1 MSKSGWIK
9 VYRKIEDCPF
19 WFEERF
25 TYGQAWIDLLLM
37 ANHASKRILFDA
49 TWIEIQQGQ
58 ILTSIRKLSTRWG
71 WGVKRTMRFLDN
83 LAADNMVIRESNT
96 KRTLITIVNYSVY
109 QSSGNTNENA
119 DNNTDDNTDDNT
131 DCTQTRREEDKNNI
145 HVAPKEQRESDK
157 ADFEVIYSKYP
168 KKKSG
173 RGRALNIYLGWTSQK
188 GRYVNGHYVKLTR
201 EQIWKGVQT
210 YCKQQYSA
218 GCDMQYWKNI
228 DTLMNQILDYIGG
241 EDG

>member
-1 MSKSGWIK
+1 MDKSGWIK

-37 ANHASKRILFDA
+37 ANHRSKRILFDA

-71 WGVKRTMRFLDN
+71 WSVKRTMRFLDN

-109 QSSGNTNENA
+109 QSNG
-119 DNNTDDNTDDNT
+119 NTDDNADDNTDCNTDYNT
-131 DCTQTRREEDKNNI
+131 DCTQTRSKEDKNNI

-173 RGRALNIYLGWTSQK
+173 KCIERF
-188 GRYVNGHYVKLTR
+188 
-201 EQIWKGVQT
+201 
-210 YCKQQYSA
+210 
-218 GCDMQYWKNI
+218 
-228 DTLMNQILDYIGG
+228 
-241 EDG
+241 

>member
-1 MSKSGWIK
+1 MDKSGWIK

-37 ANHASKRILFDA
+37 ANHRSKRILFDA

-58 ILTSIRKLSTRWG
+58 ILTSIRKLATRWG
-71 WGVKRTMRFLDN
+71 WSVKRTMRFLDN

-109 QSSGNTNENA
+109 QSNGNTNDNA
-119 DNNTDDNTDDNT
+119 DDNTDNNT
-131 DCTQTRREEDKNNI
+131 DCTQTRSKEDKNNI

-173 RGRALNIYLGWTSQK
+173 KGKALKTYLGWTSSK

>member
-1 MSKSGWIK
+1 MDKSGWIK

-37 ANHASKRILFDA
+37 ANHRSKRILFDA

-109 QSSGNTNENA
+109 QSSGNTNDNA

-145 HVAPKEQRESDK
+145 HVAPKEQRESDR
-157 ADFEVIYSKYP
+157 ADFEVIYKKYP

-173 RGRALNIYLGWTSQK
+173 KGRALNIYLGWTSSK

-228 DTLMNQILDYIGG
+228 DTLINQILDYIGG